1 MTDSKKEKPIVK
13 SINYHVWNKD
23 LTQLAFA
30 PNSDNVY
37 IWETP
42 GRESSKWKQ
51 AQVLSEHGGYVS
63 CIDWS
68 PVTNQIVTCGHDRNA
83 YVWAYHAQDKEWR
96 PTLVILRINRAAT
109 SVKWSPQ
116 GNKFA
121 VTSGAKCVPVCHYE
135 EAQHWWVSKM
145 ISKHHKSTVLTVA
158 WSPNNKFV
166 VTGATDYTCKIFSA
180 YIENVD
186 KSEDDGFGT
195 IWKDQHKFGAQLA
208 EYDHTKAWVSA
219 VAWSPNGNRIAFAGH
234 GSSIHFVQVNG
245 GSVQT
250 INEKTLPYL
259 DVKFLDDT
267 TLVAAGF
274 DMNPAVYVDEGS
286 EGSPKWKFKESLD
299 KLEKKEQKKQSGFGQ
314 VRDQWRD
321 TAQLGK
327 DGGAGGDD
335 EGPAT
340 RHENVITNICVIG
353 KGEITTS
360 GLDGRILYWK
370 VK

>member
-1 MTDSKKEKPIVK
+1 VKKSMTDAKDKPLVK
-13 SINYHVWNKD
+13 AVSYHVWNKD
-23 LTQLAFA
+23 CTQLAVA
-30 PNSDNVY
+30 PNNENVY
-37 IWETP
+37 LFETS
-42 GRESSKWKQ
+42 GRDSSKWKQ
-51 AQVLSEHGGYVS
+51 GQVLSEHGGYVS

-68 PVTNQIVTCGHDRNA
+68 PITNQIVTCGHDRNA
-83 YVWAYHAQDKEWR
+83 YVWAYHETDKEWR

-109 SVKWSPQ
+109 SVKWSPK

-135 EAQHWWVSKM
+135 ENNHWWVSKM
-145 ISKHHKSTVLTVA
+145 IKGHKSTVLTVA

-166 VTGATDYTCKIFSA
+166 VTGSTDYKARVFSA
-180 YIENVD
+180 FIENLD
-186 KSEDDGFGT
+186 STDDDGFGF
-195 IWKDQHKFGAQLA
+195 WEKQNVFGEQLA
-208 EYDHTKAWVSA
+208 EYEQAKAWVSA
-219 VAWSPNGNRIAFAGH
+219 VAWSPNGQRVAFAGH
-234 GSSIHFVQVNG
+234 GSSIHFVQVK

-250 INEKTLPYL
+250 INEKNLPYL
-259 DVKFLDDT
+259 DLKFIDDT

-274 DMNPAVYVDEGS
+274 DMNPAVYVEESD
-286 EGSPKWKFKESLD
+286 KWKFKEFLD
-299 KLEKKEQKKQSGFGQ
+299 KLEKKKEVKKEGFGGT
-314 VRDQWRD
+314 RDKFVA
-321 TAQLGK
+321 TAQQGK
-327 DGGAGGDD
+327 GFGEGAED